1 MTKRGRAATP
11 PPLMKQSLG
20 LLHPTLKRDEEFRA
34 SPSGRRSRTVCG
46 MTAPFDPAQDRLRQ
60 AQDALNPIKPHRVRH
75 DGFTPAK
82 KRKFFKALKKTG
94 CLSDAA
100 RIAGVSANTVRRHR
114 DKWPEFDAQVEAA
127 LAIASVELDTIAWK
141 RATEGAEE
149 KVYREGRLVFTRLKP
164 SDMLLAKLMEGA
176 DPKRYGRGRRM
187 PKREVMKK
195 LRKQAEAEA
204 RARMRVSEEEL
215 TEALLKQLD
224 ALRRRLARAAAA
236 AGPDGGS
243 E

>member
-1 MTKRGRAATP
+1 MQKNDEAKGGDDGSGGRAP
-11 PPLMKQSLG
+11 
-20 LLHPTLKRDEEFRA
+20 
-34 SPSGRRSRTVCG
+34 
-46 MTAPFDPAQDRLRQ
+46 
-60 AQDALNPIKPHRVRH
+60 KPHRVRH

-82 KRKFFKALKKTG
+82 KRKFFKALRKCG
-94 CLSDAA
+94 CLADAA
-100 RIAGVSANTVRRHR
+100 RIAGISTNTVRRHR

-127 LAIASVELDTIAWK
+127 LAIASVELDMIAWK
-141 RATEGAEE
+141 RATEGGEE

-195 LRKQAEAEA
+195 LRKQADAEA
-204 RARMRVSEEEL
+204 RARLRASEEEV

-224 ALRRRLARAAAA
+224 ALRRRRERKAGE
-236 AGPDGGS
+236 AGPEGGG